1 MTLSRRHFLQLTGAG
16 LVSAPLG
23 CTDSPSRQAAAPEG
37 VLDAY
42 LDTLLPEDGTPGALA
57 LEVPA
62 RVRALLRSKR
72 ALQPVYAA
80 GTRWLEAH
88 ARQAHGCSFA
98 TCSLAERHALVR
110 LLSEQDDDL
119 LKRFFHKS
127 LRHARMFFYS
137 DPRAWS
143 ALGITGAPQPVGF
156 MDYARPPGKHG

>member
-16 LVSAPLG
+16 LVSMPLG
-23 CTDSPSRQAAAPEG
+23 CGDSPSRQAGMPDG

-42 LDTLLPEDGTPGALA
+42 LDTLLPDDGTPGAVA
-57 LEVPA
+57 LEVPVK
-62 RVRALLRSKR
+62 VRALLRRKR

-88 ARQAHGCSFA
+88 ARQAHDRGFA
-98 TCSLAERHALVR
+98 ACALTERDALVR
-110 LLSEQDDDL
+110 QLSEQDDDL

-137 DPRAWS
+137 DPRAWA
-143 ALGITGAPQPVGF
+143 ALGLTGAPQPAGF
-156 MDYARPPGKHG
+156 MDYTQPPGAHG